1 MSQEEQVPDQSTPH
15 QAREHARGRA
25 DAESRLM
32 PTIPASAA
40 RDLPAGIDSADV
52 VWDETIGA
60 GGYTSRVLKRGT
72 RLRLINLE
80 GDACVSLLV
89 FSADR
94 PTERLN
100 VADTSKVQWN
110 AYISKGTLIL
120 SDLGHVLMSIVED
133 TCGMH
138 DLLCGC
144 STEKSNA
151 SKYGHGEN
159 YSPYPNARDR
169 FLIALQKHGLGKRDI
184 GSNLNLFK
192 SVRVEPDGGLT
203 LVQRANRASE
213 HIEFRAEM
221 NVLVVLANTPH
232 VLDPRLTYDC
242 TPVRV
247 LAYHGAITPTDD
259 PIRMASPEAQRL
271 FENTDDD
278 FVL

>member
-1 MSQEEQVPDQSTPH
+1 MPDLSTPL

-25 DAESRLM
+25 DAESRLK

-40 RDLPAGIDSADV
+40 QDLPTGIDAADV
-52 VWDETIGA
+52 VWDETFGG
-60 GGYTSRVLKRGT
+60 GGYSSRVLARGT
-72 RLRLINLE
+72 RVRLINLE
-80 GDACVSLLV
+80 GDACVSLIV
-89 FSADR
+89 FNADR

-110 AYISKGTLIL
+110 AYIGKGTLIL
-120 SDLGHVLMSIVED
+120 SDMGHVLLSVIED
-133 TCGMH
+133 TCGRH

-151 SKYGHGEN
+151 RKYGHGEN
-159 YSPYPNARDR
+159 YSLHPNARDR

-192 SVRVEPDGGLT
+192 GVRVEPDGGLT
-203 LVQRANRASE
+203 FVQTANHAGE
-213 HIEFRAEM
+213 YIEFRAEM

-232 VLDPRLTYDC
+232 VLDPRPTYHC

-247 LAYHGAITPTDD
+247 LASRGAITPADD
-259 PIRMASPEAQRL
+259 PIRTASPEAQRI
-271 FENTDDD
+271 FENTEDYYTH
-278 FVL
+278 